1 MKQIKTLRIRFAL
14 WTSGLFLIVLII
26 FGVFVYG
33 SMAGGLSAAIDNSL
47 TINASQVAAGLN
59 IDNGKLILSDSLT
72 EDPENADLRGR
83 GFTIRILTPQGKPIR
98 EFGTYHDLPV
108 SLTQSFSNY
117 TDPTSKTTLRIYNQP
132 VYDNNQFVAI
142 VQVAQSLDD
151 VRDTL
156 QKLLFT
162 LLISI
167 PILVIVAGISG
178 YFLAARALAPIDQIT
193 LTARRISAKD
203 LSARLNISTTDDEV
217 GRLTQTLNDMLA
229 RLDNSFQRE
238 RQFTNDASHELRT
251 PLTATQAIL
260 GMIREK
266 RRTPAE
272 YEQALDDLNE
282 EADRLRTLVEN
293 LLRLARG
300 EKKKTNPF
308 EDVDLSILLKDVADS
323 VRPLAESKNL
333 VLTCEPSENLIVL
346 GDSDE
351 LIRLFVNLLDNAIK
365 YTDLGNITI
374 SAQQTKEGIRISVED
389 TGIGIASEHLPHIF
403 DRFYRVDKS
412 RAMRGAGLGLAIA
425 QEIAHAHSG
434 TIEVRSTIGTTFTV
448 CLPQNLKL
456 PLPEVRT
463 KFSLPSR
470 GKS

>member
-1 MKQIKTLRIRFAL
+1 MKQINTLRVRFAL
-14 WTSGLFLIVLII
+14 WTSALFFIVLII
-26 FGVFVYG
+26 FGVYVYG
-33 SMAGGLSAAIDNSL
+33 NMARGLSSAIDNSL

-83 GFTIRILTPQGKPIR
+83 GFTIRILTPQGTPIQ
-98 EFGTYHDLPV
+98 EFGTYRGLPV

-117 TDPTSKTTLRIYNQP
+117 TDPASKTTVRIYNQP

-151 VRDTL
+151 IQDTL
-156 QKLLFT
+156 ERLFAT
-162 LLISI
+162 LLVSV
-167 PILVIVAGISG
+167 PILVTVAGVSG

-193 LTARRISAKD
+193 LTARRISAED
-203 LSARLNISTTDDEV
+203 LSARLNIPVTDDEV

-229 RLDNSFQRE
+229 RLDDSFQRE

-251 PLTATQAIL
+251 PLTAMQAIL

-266 RRTPAE
+266 RRTPEE

-282 EADRLRTLVEN
+282 ESDRLRTLVEN

-300 EKKKTNPF
+300 DKQNNNLF
-308 EDVDLSILLKDVADS
+308 EEINLSMLLKDVSDS
-323 VRPLAESKNL
+323 LHPLAQAKQLSLNCDTPK
-333 VLTCEPSENLIVL
+333 NLIVL

-365 YTDLGNITI
+365 YTERGGINI
-374 SAQQTKEGIRISVED
+374 SASQNENNILVKVED
-389 TGIGIASEHLPHIF
+389 MGIGIPAEHIPHIF
-403 DRFYRVDKS
+403 NRFYRVEES
-412 RAMRGAGLGLAIA
+412 RTMRGAGLGLAIA
-425 QEIAHAHSG
+425 KEIVHTHHG
-434 TIEVRSTIGTTFTV
+434 EIEVSSKIGQGTV
-448 CLPQNLKL
+448 FVITMPAK
-456 PLPEVRT
+456 
-463 KFSLPSR
+463 
-470 GKS
+470 GK

>member
-1 MKQIKTLRIRFAL
+1 MKQIKTLRTRFAL
-14 WTSGLFLIVLII
+14 WTSGLFLIVLVI

-98 EFGTYHDLPV
+98 EFGTYHNLPV

-117 TDPTSKTTLRIYNQP
+117 TDPASKTTVRIYNQP

-162 LLISI
+162 LLVSV

-193 LTARRISAKD
+193 LTARRISAED

-251 PLTATQAIL
+251 PLTAMQAIL

-266 RRTPAE
+266 RRTPEE

-282 EADRLRTLVEN
+282 ETDRLRTLVEN
-293 LLRLARG
+293 LMRLARG
-300 EKKKTNPF
+300 EKRSDNLYETINLSTLIN
-308 EDVDLSILLKDVADS
+308 DVSDS
-323 VRPLAESKNL
+323 LRPLAEAQK
-333 VLTCEPSENLIVL
+333 LTLNCETSENLMVL

-365 YTDLGNITI
+365 YTERGEISI
-374 SAQQTKEGIRISVED
+374 SANRNEKGVVVKVAD
-389 TGIGIASEHLPHIF
+389 TGIGIPAEHIPHIF
-403 DRFYRVDKS
+403 DRFYRVEES
-412 RAMRGAGLGLAIA
+412 RTLRGAGLGLAIA
-425 QEIAHAHSG
+425 KEIVRAHHG
-434 TIEVRSTIGTTFTV
+434 EIEVRSKIGQGTIFV
-448 CLPQNLKL
+448 
-456 PLPEVRT
+456 V
-463 KFSLPSR
+463 SLPRIVSATK
-470 GKS
+470 GKV

>member
-1 MKQIKTLRIRFAL
+1 MKRLKTLRIRFAL
-14 WTSGLFLIVLII
+14 WISTLLLII
-26 FGVFVYG
+26 LVVFGIYVYG
-33 SMAGGLSAAIDNSL
+33 SMARGLSAAIDNSL
-47 TINASQVAAGLN
+47 TINASQVATGLN

-83 GFTIRILTPQGKPIR
+83 GFTIRILTPQGKLIQ

-117 TDPTSKTTLRIYNQP
+117 TDPASKTTVRIYNQP

-156 QKLLFT
+156 QKLLVT
-162 LLISI
+162 LLMSI
-167 PILVIVAGISG
+167 PILVTVAGIGG

-193 LTARRISAKD
+193 TTARRISAED
-203 LSARLNISTTDDEV
+203 LSARLNIPVTDDEV

-229 RLDNSFQRE
+229 RLNDSFQRE

-251 PLTATQAIL
+251 PLTAMQAIL

-266 RRTPAE
+266 RRTPEE

-282 EADRLRTLVEN
+282 ETDRLRTLVEN

-300 EKKKTNPF
+300 DKQKSNPF
-308 EDVDLSILLKDVADS
+308 EEVNLSVLLKDVSDS
-323 VRPLAESKNL
+323 LRPLAEAKKLSLN
-333 VLTCEPSENLIVL
+333 CETSENLIVL

-365 YTDLGNITI
+365 YTERGEINI
-374 SAQQTKEGIRISVED
+374 SANHNEKSVVVKVAD
-389 TGIGIASEHLPHIF
+389 TGIGIPAEHIPHIF
-403 DRFYRVDKS
+403 DRFYRVEES
-412 RAMRGAGLGLAIA
+412 RTLRGAGLGLAIA
-425 QEIAHAHSG
+425 KEIVRAHHG
-434 TIEVRSTIGTTFTV
+434 EIEVRSKTGQGTVFV
-448 CLPQNLKL
+448 VSLPKNLKEL
-456 PLPEVRT
+456 
-463 KFSLPSR
+463 
-470 GKS
+470 

>member
-1 MKQIKTLRIRFAL
+1 MQQINTLRIRFAL
-14 WTSGLFLIVLII
+14 WTSGLFLIVLVA
-26 FGVFVYG
+26 FGILVYG
-33 SMAGGLSAAIDNSL
+33 SMARGLSSTIDNSL

-59 IDNGKLILSDSLT
+59 IDNGKLTLSDSLT
-72 EDPENADLRGR
+72 EDPENSDLRGR
-83 GFTIRILTPQGKPIR
+83 GFTIRILTPQGKLIQ
-98 EFGTYHDLPV
+98 EFGTYRGLPV
-108 SLTQSFSNY
+108 SLKQSFSNY
-117 TDPTSKTTLRIYNQP
+117 TDPTSKTTLRIYNQS

-151 VRDTL
+151 VKDTL

-162 LLISI
+162 LLISV

-193 LTARRISAKD
+193 LTARRISGED
-203 LSARLNISTTDDEV
+203 LSARLNFPVIDDEV

-251 PLTATQAIL
+251 PFTAMQAIL

-266 RRTPAE
+266 RRTPEE
-272 YEQALDDLNE
+272 YEQAFDDLNE

-300 EKKKTNPF
+300 EKQNNNLIQ
-308 EDVDLSILLKDVADS
+308 EVNLSMLLKDVSDS
-323 VRPLAESKNL
+323 LRPLAEAKNL
-333 VLTCEPSENLIVL
+333 SLNCETPENLTAL

-365 YTDLGNITI
+365 YTESGEISI
-374 SAQQTKEGIRISVED
+374 SAIHNEKSVLVKVAD
-389 TGIGIASEHLPHIF
+389 TGIAIPDEHIPHIF
-403 DRFYRVDKS
+403 DRFYRVEQS
-412 RAMRGAGLGLAIA
+412 RTLRGAGLGLAIA
-425 QEIAHAHSG
+425 KEIVRAHHG
-434 TIEVRSTIGTTFTV
+434 EIEVHSKIGLGTTFV
-448 CLPQNLKL
+448 I
-456 PLPEVRT
+456 
-463 KFSLPSR
+463 SLP
-470 GKS
+470 